1 MAKKQESLSDI
12 KKEIKSKKTAIG
24 TNSVLKNLKLKN
36 IEKIYI
42 ASNCSD
48 KARKDIEKYSK
59 IMNVP
64 LVFLKQP
71 NDELGIVCKKQYS
84 ISMLG
89 ILKE

>member
-1 MAKKQESLSDI
+1 MAKKQESTNDL
-12 KKEIKSKKTAIG
+12 KKEIKTKKIAIG

-48 KARKDIEKYSK
+48 KAKKDIEKYSK
-59 IMNVP
+59 IMNIP

-71 NDELGIVCKKQYS
+71 NDELGIVCKRQYS

>member
-1 MAKKQESLSDI
+1 MVKKQGSTNDV
-12 KKEIKSKKTAIG
+12 KKEIKSKKFVIG
-24 TNSVLKNLKLKN
+24 TNSVLKNLKLKKL
-36 IEKIYI
+36 EKIYI

-48 KARKDIEKYSK
+48 KAKKDIEKYSK

-84 ISMLG
+84 VSMLG